1 LLKEFY
7 TLTPWHTEKDTTNFT
22 AFSYY
27 DPDKEEGIVLAFCQ
41 ETYQKERLHVMLP
54 FAERGERF
62 SVVDEDTKEEHT
74 VQGQIDLYFDAQRT
88 AKLLWIKKI

>member
-1 LLKEFY
+1 
-7 TLTPWHTEKDTTNFT
+7 
-22 AFSYY
+22 
-27 DPDKEEGIVLAFCQ
+27 
-41 ETYQKERLHVMLP
+41 MLP
-54 FAERGERF
+54 FAERGESF